1 MFSLL
6 IFKRTSGLI
15 SFRVEVRR
23 VRVGLR
29 IEGKYFVGVASGAD

>member
-1 MFSLL
+1 MFSLV

-29 IEGKYFVGVASGAD
+29 VEEKYFVVFASGAD